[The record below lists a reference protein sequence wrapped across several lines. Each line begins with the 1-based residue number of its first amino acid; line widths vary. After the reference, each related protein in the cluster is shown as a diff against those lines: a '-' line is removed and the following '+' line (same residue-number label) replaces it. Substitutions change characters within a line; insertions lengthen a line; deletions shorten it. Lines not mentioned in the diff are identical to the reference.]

1 MGGAGYILMKPVSVE
16 KGFTTD
22 SAWTLCHPHFSGAF
36 APSETEAVIVMSKSN
51 TIILRVLKS
60 HNGQGTNL
68 PGQFIPGA
76 GAGHGY
82 FQIES
87 TAKGYPTHRILSH
100 VLNTWNQESMLMDYD
115 EQTGAGRMVIVDGYA
130 PEPGT
135 VLELHDDI
143 SLCHGASLT
152 LTLGALG
159 IAALESYRVARAR
172 FRATAPSNTKDW
184 SLRLEDCGR
193 EGAQLASC
201 VLDAADTA
209 IARSDR

>member
-1 MGGAGYILMKPVSVE
+1 
-16 KGFTTD
+16 
-22 SAWTLCHPHFSGAF
+22 
-36 APSETEAVIVMSKSN
+36 MSKSN

-68 PGQFIPGA
+68 PSQFIPGA

-143 SLCHGASLT
+143 SPCYGASLT

-159 IAALESYRVARAR
+159 IAALESYRAARAR
-172 FRATAPSNTKDW
+172 FRATSPSNTKDW
-184 SLRLEDCGR
+184 SLRLEDCYR
-193 EGAQLASC
+193 EGAQLAFC
-201 VLDAADTA
+201 VLEAADTA
-209 IARSDR
+209 SQRRQDDADGK